1 MTLNIV
7 LLAKDRPRLTFQC
20 LTTLVRYT
28 DVEWNAVIV
37 DDGSKH
43 QTRDMLSLF
52 GVRDN
57 VAVLRN
63 ETSKGITGQAR
74 NLGVY
79 WAEKYWGRGD
89 YLYLSDN
96 DVCFLPGWASK
107 MAKVYDGALEEDFG
121 ISVLG
126 GARHPYHQP
135 IATHCGWQET
145 EAVAGYS
152 QLMHWEDWD
161 EYGPL
166 DAHAPGTCQSEDHQF
181 CQKARADGLPVGY
194 MTEAVLIDCGLTGTD
209 GKPAI
214 GAEAKP
220 RLEGY
225 YYE

>member
-1 MTLNIV
+1 MMNIV
-7 LLAKDRPRLTFQC
+7 MLVKDRPRLTFQC

-28 DVEWNAVIV
+28 DVEWNAVII

-57 VAVLRN
+57 IAVLRN

-96 DVCFLPGWASK
+96 DVCFLPGWANK
-107 MAKVYDGALEEDFG
+107 MNNTMFAAGDDLK
-121 ISVLG
+121 VLG

-135 IATHCGWQET
+135 IADFNGWQET

-152 QLMHWEDWD
+152 QLMEWETW
-161 EYGPL
+161 EVWGPL
-166 DAHAPGTCQSEDHQF
+166 DAHAPGTCQSEDFKF
-181 CQKARADGLPVGY
+181 CQDIRKDGFKVGY
-194 MTEAVLIDCGLTGTD
+194 MTEPVLIDCGITGTD
-209 GKPAI
+209 GKSSI
-214 GAEAKP
+214 GAEAK
-220 RLEGY
+220 LMVEGY